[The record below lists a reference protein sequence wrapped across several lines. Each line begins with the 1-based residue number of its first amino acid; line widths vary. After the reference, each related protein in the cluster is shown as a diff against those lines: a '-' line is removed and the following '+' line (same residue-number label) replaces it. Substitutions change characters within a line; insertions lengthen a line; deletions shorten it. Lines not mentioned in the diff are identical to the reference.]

1 MNHKERKELA
11 KWAMKQA
18 LKNGADESAVT
29 INNRREVE
37 INYRDKQ
44 LDKLKESTQNG
55 LSLTIYVGHKFST
68 QSTNDLRK
76 SELEKFI
83 EEAVATT
90 KYLAK
95 DAYRSLPDPK
105 YYPGDTADDLQIID
119 PGYENV
125 QPEKRME
132 IATAIED
139 AARSY
144 SDKLISATAWYS
156 DVCANSVKVHSNG
169 FAGERQSTS
178 FGAGGEATI
187 DDGKGGRPDDY
198 VYVRA
203 RFIKDLPP
211 VEALGKEAVQRALDK
226 IGQSKMESGKYTMLV
241 ENRAVL
247 RLLGMLSQPLNGQ
260 ALQQKSSYL
269 DGMQGKQA
277 ASELLTL
284 IDDPS
289 IPKGLG
295 SRHFDGEGLAAVK
308 RPVIEAGILRNY
320 YIDTYYAKKLEME
333 PTSGGSS
340 NLVFKTGSQSGED
353 LIKSMDKGILVT
365 GFIGG
370 NSNPTTGDF
379 SYGIIGQYVEGGQ
392 IVKPVNEMNIS
403 GNGMEFWK
411 QLVAVGNDPYIYSS
425 WRSPS
430 LMFEGVEFSGL

>member
-55 LSLTIYVGHKFST
+55 LSLTIYVDNKFST

-83 EEAVATT
+83 ADAVSTT

-95 DAYRSLPDPK
+95 DEFRSLPDPK
-105 YYPGDTADDLQIID
+105 YYPNDQGNDLKIMD
-119 PGYENV
+119 PDYEKV
-125 QPEKRME
+125 SPEKRME

-139 AARSY
+139 AARSQ

-156 DVCANSVKVHSNG
+156 DAHSKSVKVHSNG
-169 FAGERQSTS
+169 FAGETESTS
-178 FGAGGEATI
+178 FGVGGEATI

-198 VYVRA
+198 VFVST

-211 VEALGKEAVQRALDK
+211 VEALGKEAVQKALDK

-247 RLLGMLSQPLNGQ
+247 RLLGMLAQPLSGQ

-269 DGMQGKQA
+269 DGMQGKQI
-277 ASELLTL
+277 ASTLLTV
-284 IDDPS
+284 IDDPTV
-289 IPKGLG
+289 PKGLG
-295 SRHFDGEGLAAVK
+295 SKHYDGEGLAAVK
-308 RPVIEAGILRNY
+308 RPIIEDGILRNY
-320 YIDTYYAKKLEME
+320 YIDTYYAKKLNME
-333 PTSGGSS
+333 PTSGGTS
-340 NLVFKTGSQSGED
+340 NVVFKPGAKSKEA
-353 LIKSMDKGILVT
+353 LIESIDKGILIT

-379 SYGIIGQYVEGGQ
+379 SYGIIGQYVEKGK

-403 GNGMEFWK
+403 GNGLDFWK

-425 WRSPS
+425 WRAPS
-430 LMFEGVEFSGL
+430 LMFDDVEFSGL